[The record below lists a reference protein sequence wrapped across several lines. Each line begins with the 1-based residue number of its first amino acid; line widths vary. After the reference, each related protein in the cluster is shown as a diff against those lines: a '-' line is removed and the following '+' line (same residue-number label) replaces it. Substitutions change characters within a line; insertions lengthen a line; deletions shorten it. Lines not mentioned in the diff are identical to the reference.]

1 MASSP
6 FSSLPPS
13 EGGFRR
19 VVGEDPTAFALQ
31 NLEGGLAAR
40 GFRRLLPGGPVET
53 LAARAAE
60 FFAAEPEG
68 PRRLVGALP
77 FDREAHD
84 RLHQPEKIRALEG
97 PAFRRGSVPALAEG
111 GSPWG
116 VSPEPTRAAYM
127 RAVAEALKIL
137 RREEDAELRKVVL
150 SRSVAILAD
159 RPIDREALL
168 ARLGEDPSVTV
179 FCAPLSGLGEPPRAL
194 LGATPELLV
203 SRKGLLV
210 ASHPLAGSA
219 RRGGDPEADRRQGE
233 GLLASE
239 KDQREHA
246 AVVEAVAEA
255 LAPLCARLTV
265 PKTPALRATAA
276 MWHLGTRIEG
286 ELKEDVPVAE
296 LLARLHPTPAVC
308 GLPREAA
315 AQAIAQLEGY
325 DRGFYAGAVGWL
337 DEAGDGEWFVSLRC
351 AEIAGEKARLYAGA
365 GVVPGS
371 TPEAEA
377 EETSA
382 KLVTMLRAL
391 GVDETGRHLTEK
403 AA

>member
-1 MASSP
+1 MAPSP
-6 FSSLPPS
+6 ISPLEPA
-13 EGGFRR
+13 RQ

-31 NLEGGLAAR
+31 GPEGGLAAR

-53 LAARAAE
+53 LATRAAT
-60 FFAAEPEG
+60 FFAAESEG
-68 PRRLVGALP
+68 PRRLLGALP

-84 RLHQPEKIRALEG
+84 RLHQPEKIRRLEG
-97 PAFRRGSVPALAEG
+97 PAEFRRRAAPPLAEG

-116 VSPEPTRAAYM
+116 VSPEPSRAAYM
-127 RAVAEALKIL
+127 QAVAEALKLL

-203 SRKGLLV
+203 SRKGRMV

-219 RRGGDPEADRRQGE
+219 RRGADPETDRRQSE

-246 AVVEAVAEA
+246 AVVEAVADA
-255 LAPLCARLTV
+255 LAPLCLRLNA
-265 PKTPALRATAA
+265 PKSPSLRATAA

-286 ELKEDVPVAE
+286 ELREDVPVAE
-296 LLARLHPTPAVC
+296 LLAHLHPTPAVC
-308 GLPREAA
+308 GLPRAA
-315 AQAIAQLEGY
+315 AARAISRLEGY

-337 DEAGDGEWFVSLRC
+337 DEAGDGEWHVSLRC

-371 TPEAEA
+371 DPAAEA

-391 GVDETGRHLTEK
+391 GVDETGRPLAER